1 MEQDIKFSTIL
12 VDVENLSMIYSYS
25 YFVFIEVMNLL

>member
-12 VDVENLSMIYSYS
+12 LDVENLRMIYSYS